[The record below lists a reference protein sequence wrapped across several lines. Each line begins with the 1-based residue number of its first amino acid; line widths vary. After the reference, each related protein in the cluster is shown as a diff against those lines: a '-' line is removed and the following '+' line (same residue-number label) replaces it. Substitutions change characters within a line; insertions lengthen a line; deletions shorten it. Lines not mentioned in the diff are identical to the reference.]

1 MRTNR
6 DAHPWRGFDI
16 LVVSPTPTHPQ
27 DHGNRKRIFELCS
40 ELKRQGAKIHFVHY
54 ASEHDWRTARPVRW
68 EAQMEAAW
76 DSYQLVAPSRPLH
89 ELASGPDHLIDEWA
103 DPVLSSYIRWSF
115 KVRTYDVVLVE
126 YTWLSFCFDA
136 VPEGVFKVCDT
147 HDVFG
152 GRRGL
157 LEAHGIAPEFFYTTQ
172 DEEGKGL
179 RRADLVWAIKE
190 SERSYFETDLGLKD
204 CLTMLYAEPPRG
216 WWLKQPSQDGWLRV
230 GIMGA
235 RNNVNRANLASFIA
249 IALPIFE
256 TYMAPVKLVIAGGC
270 SDDFKDY
277 HHPNLEVLGR
287 VAEVA
292 DFYRDMDVICAPV
305 QFSTGL
311 KIKVAEALASGAP
324 LVAHAHAMEGYPVDD
339 SRHALPDFPAIARE
353 LVNLAFEPSELPAL
367 AAKSVATTEKIQAQV
382 IQALEETR
390 LRVVA
395 AGGDGIVVVAPLEA
409 LDPRGLLHDH
419 LYATLNYLR
428 FAARI
433 SLYLVGEAVQV
444 DTNIVA
450 GFGFGIR
457 VFMSPDLASAMGNA
471 APAHWTTLDL
481 ATVLQTRG
489 MGRAYFLCADRQV
502 ASIWPGSLRRAFVRY
517 DAVELAGDDPMPLI
531 ELLRSI
537 TSVVVIA
544 ATPVWA
550 AEDGTGSVWQVPFR
564 RQNAYTS
571 FRMRASMA
579 GSWGGLLILAR
590 AEDPLVAP
598 LQELAARLAIPVA
611 ILRVRD
617 AAAVRALAMPSN
629 GSQTLAN
636 VAGARLIV
644 ELGTESAVAAVVV
657 EGAQRAG
664 VPVIRL
670 VRGASAGALQQS
682 RHIARACTV
691 GGLMRSVASGL
702 IEGGARR
709 RVIEAAQREAANLT
723 RNDAGWNCL
732 WQELTR
738 REPVMRDRQAAGM
751 LFG

>member
-1 MRTNR
+1 
-6 DAHPWRGFDI
+6 
-16 LVVSPTPTHPQ
+16 
-27 DHGNRKRIFELCS
+27 
-40 ELKRQGAKIHFVHY
+40 
-54 ASEHDWRTARPVRW
+54 
-68 EAQMEAAW
+68 
-76 DSYQLVAPSRPLH
+76 
-89 ELASGPDHLIDEWA
+89 
-103 DPVLSSYIRWSF
+103 
-115 KVRTYDVVLVE
+115 
-126 YTWLSFCFDA
+126 
-136 VPEGVFKVCDT
+136 
-147 HDVFG
+147 
-152 GRRGL
+152 
-157 LEAHGIAPEFFYTTQ
+157 
-172 DEEGKGL
+172 
-179 RRADLVWAIKE
+179 
-190 SERSYFETDLGLKD
+190 
-204 CLTMLYAEPPRG
+204 
-216 WWLKQPSQDGWLRV
+216 
-230 GIMGA
+230 
-235 RNNVNRANLASFIA
+235 
-249 IALPIFE
+249 
-256 TYMAPVKLVIAGGC
+256 
-270 SDDFKDY
+270 
-277 HHPNLEVLGR
+277 
-287 VAEVA
+287 
-292 DFYRDMDVICAPV
+292 
-305 QFSTGL
+305 
-311 KIKVAEALASGAP
+311 
-324 LVAHAHAMEGYPVDD
+324 
-339 SRHALPDFPAIARE
+339 
-353 LVNLAFEPSELPAL
+353 
-367 AAKSVATTEKIQAQV
+367 
-382 IQALEETR
+382 
-390 LRVVA
+390 
-395 AGGDGIVVVAPLEA
+395 
-409 LDPRGLLHDH
+409 
-419 LYATLNYLR
+419 
-428 FAARI
+428 
-433 SLYLVGEAVQV
+433 
-444 DTNIVA
+444 
-450 GFGFGIR
+450 
-457 VFMSPDLASAMGNA
+457 
-471 APAHWTTLDL
+471 
-481 ATVLQTRG
+481 

-502 ASIWPGSLRRAFVRY
+502 ASIWPGTLRRAFVRY
-517 DAVELAGDDPMPLI
+517 DAVALAGDDPMPLI

-544 ATPVWA
+544 AAPVWA

-611 ILRVRD
+611 ILGVRD

>member
-1 MRTNR
+1 MRTQR
-6 DAHPWRGFDI
+6 DARSWSGFDI

-54 ASEHDWRTARPVRW
+54 AAEHDWRTARPARR
-68 EAQMEAAW
+68 EAEMMATW
-76 DSYQLVAPSRPLH
+76 DSYQLVAPSRSLH
-89 ELASGPDHLIDEWA
+89 DVAVGPDHLIDEWA
-103 DPVLSSYIRWSF
+103 DPVLSSYIRWAF

-136 VPEGVFKVCDT
+136 VPEGVFKICDT

-152 GRRGL
+152 GRRAL
-157 LEAHGIAPEFFYTTQ
+157 LEAHAIAPEFFYTTA
-172 DEEGKGL
+172 DEEKKGL

-190 SERSYFETDLGLKD
+190 SEQSYFETSLGLKD
-204 CLTMLYAEPPRG
+204 CITMLYAEPPRG

-235 RNNVNRANLASFIA
+235 RNNVNRSNLAAFIA
-249 IALPIFE
+249 TALPIFE
-256 TYMAPVKLVIAGGC
+256 SYMAPVKLMIAGGC

-287 VAEVA
+287 VADVA
-292 DFYRDMDVICAPV
+292 EFYRDMDVICAPV

-339 SRHALPDFPAIARE
+339 PRHAVPDFGAIARE
-353 LVNLAFEPSELPAL
+353 LVTLAFEPSALPAL
-367 AAKSVATTEKIQAQV
+367 AAKSAAATQKIQALV
-382 IQALEETR
+382 IEALEETR
-390 LRVVA
+390 QRVVA
-395 AGGDGIVVVAPLEA
+395 AAADGIVVVAPLEA

-419 LYATLNYLR
+419 LFATLNYLR

-433 SLYLVGEAVQV
+433 SLYLVGKAVQV

-457 VFMSPDLASAMGNA
+457 VFMAPELASAMGEA
-471 APAHWTTLDL
+471 APEHWTVLDL
-481 ATVLQTRG
+481 AAVLQTRG
-489 MGRAYFLCADRQV
+489 TARAYFLCADRQV
-502 ASIWPGSLRRAFVRY
+502 ASIWPGTLRRAFVRY
-517 DAVELAGDDPMPLI
+517 DAVELAGDEPMTLI
-531 ELLRSI
+531 DLLRSI

-544 ATPVWA
+544 ARPMWM
-550 AEDGTGSVWQVPFR
+550 AEEGTGSVWQVPFR
-564 RQNAYTS
+564 RQSAFTS

-579 GSWGGLLILAR
+579 GMWGGFLILAR
-590 AEDPLVAP
+590 ADDPLIGP
-598 LQELAARLAIPVA
+598 LKELGARLGVA
-611 ILRVRD
+611 VAVLDVYD
-617 AAAVRALAMPSN
+617 VAAVRALTLPSS
-629 GSQTLAN
+629 GSGNLAN
-636 VAGARLIV
+636 VAGAHLIV
-644 ELGTESAVAAVVV
+644 ELGTASAVAAVVV

-670 VRGASAGALQQS
+670 VRGAPAGALQQS
-682 RHIARACTV
+682 RHISRACTI
-691 GGLMRSVASGL
+691 GTLMRLVAAGL
-702 IEGGARR
+702 IEGNGRR
-709 RVIEAAQREAANLT
+709 RLIEAAQREAANLT

-738 REPVMRDRQAAGM
+738 KEPVTRDRQTAGM